1 LPLRVR
7 VAAWADHRLNR
18 ITERYYRRMVDRL
31 GFRHER
37 YDVAWSGGL
46 SFVLPIPLLRNLFI
60 FRIAN
65 VLR

>member
-1 LPLRVR
+1 
-7 VAAWADHRLNR
+7 
-18 ITERYYRRMVDRL
+18 MVDRL